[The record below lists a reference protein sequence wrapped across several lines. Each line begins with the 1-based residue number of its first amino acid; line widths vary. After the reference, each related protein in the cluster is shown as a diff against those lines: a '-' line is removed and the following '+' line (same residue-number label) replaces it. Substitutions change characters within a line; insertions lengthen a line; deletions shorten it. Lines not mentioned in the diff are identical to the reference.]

1 MTSMTKEQLQD
12 LFEKA
17 LKAREYS
24 YSPYSKFRVGAA
36 LLSDDGTI
44 FTGCNVENASYG
56 AAICAE
62 RTAFVKAVSEGHHK
76 FTALA
81 VSTDQEEFVS
91 PCGICRQ
98 FISEFVTAS
107 TPVYFLNAK
116 GDHREYT
123 FGQLLPLAF
132 GLEQGER
139 YLQ

>member
-1 MTSMTKEQLQD
+1 M
-12 LFEKA
+12 
-17 LKAREYS
+17 
-24 YSPYSKFRVGAA
+24 
-36 LLSDDGTI
+36 
-44 FTGCNVENASYG
+44 NN
-56 AAICAE
+56 
-62 RTAFVKAVSEGHHK
+62 
-76 FTALA
+76 
-81 VSTDQEEFVS
+81 
-91 PCGICRQ
+91 RQ